1 MRKYFADNESL
12 RQNLPETDIIPVAT
26 AGTLGGLFH
35 ERVRRTPDAVAYR
48 EFNQQH
54 GNWRDYT
61 WEQMHHQ
68 VVRWQAALRREAL
81 MPGDRVAL
89 MLRNGPAWVIMDQAA
104 IGLGLV
110 VVPLH
115 FVDRPDNVAYILKDA
130 GVKLLLLENRE
141 QWKQL
146 EAVRNEWEG
155 CGLQRIL
162 VLKGIDAADRNDPR
176 LAAAEDWLPEAGAQE
191 METKGKPSELA
202 TIVYTSGTTGRPK
215 GVMLSHL
222 NILSD
227 VHDSL
232 QTLQV
237 PRGSL
242 FLSFLPLSHTFER
255 TVGYYLAIMAGA
267 TVAYA
272 RSIQQLAEDLQSI
285 RPTILVSVPRIYERV
300 YAAIKAKLDEGPAFR
315 RRLFDLTVVVGWSR
329 FEYLQKR
336 GSWRVAHL
344 LWPLLNHLVA
354 SKVAA
359 RLGGRLQTA
368 LSGGAALAPE
378 ISRVFIA
385 MGLPILQGYGLTET
399 SPVVCVNHIHDNVP
413 ASIGPPIPNVEVR
426 IGENNALLVKGP
438 NVMLGY
444 WNNPEATRAMISP
457 DGWLNT
463 GDTARIDEAGKVYI
477 TGRLKEIIVMSN
489 GEKIPPL
496 DMEMAI
502 IRDSLFEQT
511 MVIGEAC
518 PYLAV
523 LAVLNEGQW
532 KKVAAESG
540 IDPLRPAALQSETT
554 EQLVLKRISLQLRDF
569 PGYAQVRRAALT
581 LEPWSIENGLLTPT
595 LKLRRARVME
605 YYKNQI
611 AKLYEGH

>member
-1 MRKYFADNESL
+1 M
-12 RQNLPETDIIPVAT
+12 PETDIIPVAT
-26 AGTLGGLFH
+26 AGTISGLFR

-54 GNWRDYT
+54 ANWRDYT
-61 WEQMHHQ
+61 WAQMQHQ
-68 VVRWQAALRREAL
+68 VVRWQAALRSEAL
-81 MPGDRVAL
+81 EPGDRVAM

-104 IGLGLV
+104 MGLGLV

-146 EAVRNEWEG
+146 EAIRDEWEG
-155 CGLQRIL
+155 CGLRRIL
-162 VLKGIDAADRNDPR
+162 VLSGIEAADTNDAR
-176 LAAAEDWLPEAGAQE
+176 LAAADDWLPEEGAQE
-191 METKGKPSELA
+191 METMGEPGNLA

-232 QTLQV
+232 RTLQV

-255 TVGYYLAIMAGA
+255 TVGYYLAIMAGS

-272 RSIQQLAEDLQSI
+272 RSILLLAEDLQSI
-285 RPTILVSVPRIYERV
+285 RPTILVSVPRIYERI
-300 YAAIKAKLDEGPAFR
+300 YAAIKAKLQEGTAFR
-315 RRLFDLTVVVGWSR
+315 RRLFDLTVAAGWSR
-329 FEYLQKR
+329 FEYMQKR
-336 GSWRVAHL
+336 GPWRVAHL
-344 LWPLLNHLVA
+344 LWPLLNYLVA
-354 SKVAA
+354 VKVAA

-368 LSGGAALAPE
+368 LSGGAALSPE

-399 SPVVCVNHIHDNVP
+399 SPVVCVNRIHDNVP

-444 WNNPEATRAMISP
+444 WNNPEATRAMIGP

-463 GDTARIDEAGKVYI
+463 GDTARIDDAGKVYI

-489 GEKIPPL
+489 GEKIPPF
-496 DMEMAI
+496 DMEAAI
-502 IRDSLFEQT
+502 ARDSLFEQT
-511 MVIGEAC
+511 MVIGEAR

-523 LAVLNEGQW
+523 LAVLNAGQW
-532 KKVAAESG
+532 KKVAVDAG
-540 IDPLRPAALQSETT
+540 IDPLAPGALHSEGA
-554 EQLVLKRISLQLRDF
+554 EQLVLARIARQLRDF

-595 LKLRRARVME
+595 LKLRRLQVMKH
-605 YYKNQI
+605 YKNQI